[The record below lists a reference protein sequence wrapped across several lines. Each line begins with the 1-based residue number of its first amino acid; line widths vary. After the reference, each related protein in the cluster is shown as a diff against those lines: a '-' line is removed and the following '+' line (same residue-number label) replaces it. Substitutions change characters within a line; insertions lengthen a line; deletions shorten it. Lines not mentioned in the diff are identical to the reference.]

1 MVKSF
6 RPTTRG
12 LLLSSTALGVVLA
25 GSALDTGIKFIGD
38 ANATSV
44 VAANGLTFG
53 RQMST
58 GAVTLSGQSVTVTV
72 VSTLSAANTVTITL
86 PSGVT
91 FAAAPSIATTG
102 PLAVNI
108 ASGGSG
114 AASAVY
120 NVTTAGSAGSTLAF
134 SSMSLSGLQ
143 SYIASN
149 ASATNFRLT
158 TSITGDTVT
167 NGSVVV
173 LGNISDALALVTNGS
188 TFSAQIDVPT
198 GANRFVSG
206 TGTALFAALGETSF
220 TNNTSVLDASAGSLL
235 TLSSTGGTTI
245 LTGNLTNLSTVYA
258 TTTATCATAAPSGA
272 ITATLSSTA
281 ATFAGITAG
290 TTFTICAIASGTGI
304 LQSGIY
310 SLRNSGTVTSGSSQT
325 STATTGTATY
335 SGAVR
340 TVNYFVGA
348 GSYSSYAY
356 VVNTGT
362 ASSTLLVSVRR
373 SDGATATGALSSVAA
388 GGSSLISAADVNTA
402 VGSTFLVNS
411 DTRAQVTFLLGS
423 TNLKVTGLLVQPN
436 GAVNQMGQQFSD

>member
-44 VAANGLTFG
+44 VSAGVLTYG

-58 GAVTLSGQSVTVTV
+58 GAVTLSGTTVAVTV
-72 VSTLSAANTVTITL
+72 VSTLAAANTVTITL
-86 PSGVT
+86 PSGIT
-91 FAAAPSIATTG
+91 FAAAPSVATTA
-102 PLAVNI
+102 PLTVNI

-114 AASAVY
+114 SQSAVY
-120 NVTTAGSAGSTLAF
+120 NVTTNASAGTTLTF
-134 SSMSLSGLQ
+134 SSMSLSGVQ

-158 TSITGDTVT
+158 TAITGDTVT
-167 NGSVVV
+167 NRSNVV

-188 TFSAQIDVPT
+188 TFTPQIDVPT

-206 TGTALFAALGETSF
+206 TGTALFAALGEVSF
-220 TNNTSVLDASAGSLL
+220 TNNGSVLDASAGSLL

-245 LTGNLTNLSTVYA
+245 LSGNLANLSTVYA
-258 TTTATCATAAPSGA
+258 TTTATCATVAPSGA
-272 ITATLSSTA
+272 ITSTLSSSA
-281 ATFAGITAG
+281 ATFSGITAG
-290 TTFTICAIASGTGI
+290 TNFTICAVASGTGI

-310 SLRNSGTVTSGSSQT
+310 SIRNSGTVTSGSSQT

-348 GSYSSYAY
+348 GAYSSYAY

-362 ASSTLLVSVRR
+362 SSSTLLVSVRR
-373 SDGATATGALSSVAA
+373 SDGATATGALTSVAA

-411 DTRAQVTFLLGS
+411 DSRAQVTFLLGS
-423 TNLKVTGLLVQPN
+423 TNLKVTGLLIQPN